1 MHALGV
7 VMHCHL
13 DRVSP
18 PFAEKYQHPCHHD
31 MRRPQRRVTA
41 LNVLETCLQ
50 NPPQQGLLKYCRL
63 RQVSAAVVE
72 LSIAAIAAS
81 AVKETYFMV
90 KETCAY
96 GKRDLHTYLRQ
107 KHGPGK
113 NKDAHGCLCTHRKLG
128 VQQWPQ
134 GQGCALRNAYI
145 RVKGGLRTWQ
155 NGSFS

>member
-1 MHALGV
+1 MRLLVGSPSSISRQRLLLYAFPNSMHALGV

-90 KETCAY
+90 KETYYMAKEAHY
-96 GKRDLHTYLRQ
+96 MAKETYYMA
-107 KHGPGK
+107 KE
-113 NKDAHGCLCTHRKLG
+113 T
-128 VQQWPQ
+128 
-134 GQGCALRNAYI
+134 
-145 RVKGGLRTWQ
+145 
-155 NGSFS
+155 